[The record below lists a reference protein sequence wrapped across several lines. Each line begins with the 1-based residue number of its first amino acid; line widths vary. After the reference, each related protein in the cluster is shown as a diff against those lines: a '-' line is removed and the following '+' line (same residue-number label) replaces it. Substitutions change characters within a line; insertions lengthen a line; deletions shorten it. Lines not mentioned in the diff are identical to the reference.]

1 MVDKNLTW
9 QDVKDL
15 YWICDDLEHELAFS
29 EEGMQKALTEEEQYT
44 EALRRFNEFRAAK
57 AGKGSNVDNR
67 TKNTQAP
74 DKIYFDG
81 VDTSTIPRLAINVEY
96 IRKEALIEWAKE
108 QAKHFS
114 ARSDELEVIDPTNP
128 DMVFFDG
135 KRDAF
140 TEMIKRIESL

>member
-1 MVDKNLTW
+1 MGDKNLTW

-29 EEGMQKALTEEEQYT
+29 EEGMKKALTEEEQYT

-96 IRKEALIEWAKE
+96 IRKEAMLEWARGE
-108 QAKHFS
+108 MMPGNS
-114 ARSDELEVIDPTNP
+114 AE
-128 DMVFFDG
+128 G
-135 KRDAF
+135 KGWNWALQ
-140 TEMIKRIESL
+140 TLINKIESL